1 MIEEDLNAEV
11 FAGEYLEDWKALGFV
26 KYGVIYNRDPSMFLV
41 VNKHMFTLF
50 NNCRLQIKEVTGTVT
65 INDVSSSD
73 VEELISM
80 FKK

>member
-1 MIEEDLNAEV
+1 MIEEDLSAEV
-11 FAGEYLEDWKALGFV
+11 FAGEYLEDWERIGFV

-41 VNKHMFTLF
+41 VNKRTLTLF
-50 NNCRLQIKEVTGTVT
+50 NNCRLQIKENKNTIT